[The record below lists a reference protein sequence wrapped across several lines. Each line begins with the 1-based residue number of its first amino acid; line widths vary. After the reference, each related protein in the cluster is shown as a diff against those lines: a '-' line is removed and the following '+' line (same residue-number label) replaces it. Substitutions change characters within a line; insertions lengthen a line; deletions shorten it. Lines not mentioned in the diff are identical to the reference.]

1 MRHLLIGLT
10 VYFFCNSALAQVAPE
25 LLFKEFFNQLMGSK
39 GLEMSAKLSSSEGQ
53 RVRLTGY
60 MVQQEVPHLGR
71 FMLSPRPVQMSEHA
85 DGEADDLPAALVT
98 VYLDAAQKDWLIP
111 YTRGLLSVTGN
122 LSLGRL
128 EESDGR
134 VSWVRL
140 VLPAEATR
148 GMDSTE
154 LTRFFDAQ
162 QHAH

>member
-1 MRHLLIGLT
+1 MAA
-10 VYFFCNSALAQVAPE
+10 SAQVAPE
-25 LLFKEFFNQLMGSK
+25 LLFKEFFNLPIGSK
-39 GLEMSAKLSSSEGQ
+39 GFEQSAKLTSANGQ
-53 RVRLTGY
+53 TVRITGY

-98 VYLDAAQKDWLIP
+98 VYLDDAQKDWLIP
-111 YTRGLLSVTGN
+111 YTRGLLSITGH
-122 LSLGRL
+122 LSVGRL
-128 EESDGR
+128 EETDGR

-140 VLPAEATR
+140 VLPTEATR

-154 LTRFFDAQ
+154 LTRYFEAQ

>member
-1 MRHLLIGLT
+1 MQQFFIGLT
-10 VYFFCNSALAQVAPE
+10 VCITCITASAQVTPE
-25 LLFKEFFNQLMGSK
+25 LLFNEFFKQPLGSQ
-39 GLEMSAKLSSSEGQ
+39 GLEMSTKLSSSDGQ
-53 RVRLTGY
+53 RVRITGY

-98 VYLDAAQKDWLIP
+98 AYLDDTQKDWLIP
-111 YTRGLLSVTGN
+111 YTRGLITISGQLSV
-122 LSLGRL
+122 GRL

-140 VLPAEATR
+140 VLPAQATR
-148 GMDSTE
+148 GMDSAE
-154 LTRFFDAQ
+154 VNNFQAQ

>member
-1 MRHLLIGLT
+1 
-10 VYFFCNSALAQVAPE
+10 
-25 LLFKEFFNQLMGSK
+25 
-39 GLEMSAKLSSSEGQ
+39 MSPKLSSANSQ
-53 RVRLTGY
+53 RVRITGY

-98 VYLDAAQKDWLIP
+98 VYLDDAQKDWLIP
-111 YTRGLLSVTGN
+111 YARGLMSVTGH
-122 LSLGRL
+122 LSVGRL
-128 EESDGR
+128 EETDGR

-154 LTRFFDAQ
+154 LTRYFEDQ